1 MCVCFRMKAA
11 QDAASLRVISR
22 VLRKWVLSPFAS
34 VPVPRLEG
42 QTYGSP

>member
-11 QDAASLRVISR
+11 QDTASLRVISR
-22 VLRKWVLSPFAS
+22 ALRKLVLSPFVS
-34 VPVPRLEG
+34 VPVPCLEG